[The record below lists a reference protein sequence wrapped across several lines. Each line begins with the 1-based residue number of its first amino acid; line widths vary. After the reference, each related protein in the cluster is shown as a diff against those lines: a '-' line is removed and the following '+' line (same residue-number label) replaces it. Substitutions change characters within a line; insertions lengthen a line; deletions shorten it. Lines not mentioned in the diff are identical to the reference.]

1 MAAPAAA
8 SAADADAPPRSCA
21 DRAAEVLVIGVM
33 PFLYGAQTRLPFIY
47 YVIHLDDHFGLSWWT
62 IGVCVACYQA
72 ARVVT
77 SALSI
82 CLPRLAHLL
91 GTLAGIAGF
100 SVVLAADEADVVLF
114 VAGTAMVGLSETMSS
129 MQKYGKEMYKH
140 HPNRAHAQLRLKYQY
155 AFVMLGVVFAFSIGG
170 FVYEYLGVYGVA
182 LFGHAITDASLFSL
196 LVHWSIAEAEEPQP
210 NMTEFEEGSFSDEES
225 SVAARRDELKILKLS
240 ALISFTNDNYST
252 SQLPASWINWVI
264 CCTFGIEAL
273 TIGYNLSIGPIFL
286 LNTFERGP
294 GIIGVIFAVGE
305 IIGTI
310 FAVGST
316 CTGRGKALMRSI
328 AKSPFDLC
336 FAMGGIAVGVLVAA
350 APIFGLHVAGVF
362 LLMSFNDLGATLMTE
377 LQASITTASSFA
389 VLGPAGQVVRRA
401 INVATALTGPV
412 LFGWYPRM
420 PYFVAGGVTIIW
432 TVLLFVAF
440 SLRRKQTVKTVAHQT
455 GSSRR
460 SVRHRMSFATGE
472 VVHTMGKHHPSLSRL
487 REEE

>member
-1 MAAPAAA
+1 MARETIPESVGGGATKPPVGVPEYRPVYGDSMGDVVVPATVATVRESELRELYYSWAGDFGATLCEESDARLLDELAA
-8 SAADADAPPRSCA
+8 NQQRFQE
-21 DRAAEVLVIGVM
+21 RRV
-33 PFLYGAQTRLPFIY
+33 QT
-47 YVIHLDDHFGLSWWT
+47 VE
-62 IGVCVACYQA
+62 
-72 ARVVT
+72 
-77 SALSI
+77 ALST
-82 CLPRLAHLL
+82 LRPPLL
-91 GTLAGIAGF
+91 
-100 SVVLAADEADVVLF
+100 S
-114 VAGTAMVGLSETMSS
+114 
-129 MQKYGKEMYKH
+129 K
-140 HPNRAHAQLRLKYQY
+140 
-155 AFVMLGVVFAFSIGG
+155 
-170 FVYEYLGVYGVA
+170 
-182 LFGHAITDASLFSL
+182 
-196 LVHWSIAEAEEPQP
+196 AEAGKVRTALEELLD
-210 NMTEFEEGSFSDEES
+210 DEES

-310 FAVGST
+310 FAVGSS